1 MMPLDSLHKFA
12 AQVDELKKAVDDAI
26 AHAAAPHAE
35 GAHAVAP
42 TAIDFQQ
49 LIALVMQLLP
59 IIIALF
65 QPKPKPPV
73 PTPPG

>member
-1 MMPLDSLHKFA
+1 MPLDSLHKFA
-12 AQVDELKKAVDDAI
+12 AQVDELKKVVDDAI
-26 AHAAAPHAE
+26 AHAATPHAE
-35 GAHAVAP
+35 GAAVAP

-65 QPKPKPPV
+65 QPKSPV